1 MRRSVTLPIG
11 IVVAILILVLV
22 VSQFVLPP
30 IAARQ
35 IEHRLTKDGG
45 SAHVSLSAFPA
56 LRLLFQH
63 GDSITVT
70 GENLTVPLGTGGS
83 QHVLKKLDGFGSAH
97 IRLTNVSSGPF
108 HTDSFTLDK
117 SGGDKAYDLAVRASF
132 TPSALA
138 SYLGSTVGGGLG
150 GLFGGIAGGLMPG
163 GTQPVPVAVDVRL
176 ESNGGT
182 PRVVSGAGTVAGV
195 PMGPVLEAVV
205 AAVVARL

>member
-22 VSQFVLPP
+22 VSQLVLPP

-35 IEHRLTKDGG
+35 IQHRLTKDGG

-70 GENLTVPLGTGGS
+70 GDNLTVPLGTGR

-97 IRLTNVSSGPF
+97 IRLTDVSSGPF
-108 HTDSFTLDK
+108 HTDSFILNK
-117 SGGDKAYDLAVRASF
+117 SGGHNAYDLAVRASF

-176 ESNGGT
+176 ESNGGS